1 MLRNALVL
9 RKGRMD
15 ACQIVIEPQDV
26 TKHTVMCVNIYNMD
40 PVCQV
45 KRRLLVSQ
53 QMGCNLIWA
62 EGGRVTP
69 DSQLL
74 SHTWLQSW
82 WQMIVP
88 LLIHT
93 GEWVRTE
100 WEKVERMHIAP
111 HCLMTHPLFLSLKWF
126 LITPL
131 LPHPTQQSPYSLYN
145 AKENLKFPSVHSR
158 KVSTAHTT
166 VCCLKWKLG
175 WIWLR
180 G

>member
-1 MLRNALVL
+1 MVVL
-9 RKGRMD
+9 YTHAAECIGSYIERTD
-15 ACQIVIEPQDV
+15 ARQIVVEPQDV

-45 KRRLLVSQ
+45 QRRLLVSQ

-100 WEKVERMHIAP
+100 REKVGRTQIAP
-111 HCLMTHPLFLSLKWF
+111 RRLMTHPLFLSLKWF

-131 LPHPTQQSPYSLYN
+131 PPHPAQQSPYSLYN
-145 AKENLKFPSVHSR
+145 AKENLRFPWY
-158 KVSTAHTT
+158 TAHTS
-166 VCCLKWKLG
+166 VHCLKWKLG
-175 WIWLR
+175 
-180 G
+180 

>member
-1 MLRNALVL
+1 MVVFYTHAVECIGSYIERT
-9 RKGRMD
+9 D
-15 ACQIVIEPQDV
+15 ARQIVVEPQDV

-45 KRRLLVSQ
+45 QRCLLVSQ

-74 SHTWLQSW
+74 SHTWLQSG

-93 GEWVRTE
+93 GEWVRTVR
-100 WEKVERMHIAP
+100 EKVGRMQILRRAVWWHIP
-111 HCLMTHPLFLSLKWF
+111 SFFL
-126 LITPL
+126 
-131 LPHPTQQSPYSLYN
+131 
-145 AKENLKFPSVHSR
+145 
-158 KVSTAHTT
+158 
-166 VCCLKWKLG
+166 
-175 WIWLR
+175 
-180 G
+180 